1 MPIEIKELVIR
12 AVVAEEKPSARPSEN
27 GEMLDQQA
35 IVEECVRQ
43 VLQILKSSK
52 ER

>member
-12 AVVAEEKPSARPSEN
+12 AVAAEERPSTFPAKQ
-27 GEMLDQQA
+27 GEMSDQRA
-35 IVEECVRQ
+35 MVEECVRQ